1 MQVWPIQN
9 AKSKLSE
16 LVKSSQQEPQMITH
30 HGKAVAVVISNEVF
44 ESFAHTNQ
52 SLVSFM
58 QNSPFY
64 DEDIEFERD
73 ASLTR
78 ELIF

>member
-1 MQVWPIQN
+1 MQAWPIQN

-16 LVKSSQQEPQMITH
+16 LVKSSQQEPQVITH
-30 HGKAVAVVISNEVF
+30 HGKAVAVVMSNKAF
-44 ESFAHTNQ
+44 ERFAHTDQ

-64 DEDIEFERD
+64 GEDIEFERD
-73 ASLTR
+73 KSLTR
-78 ELIF
+78 ELMF